1 MFTEATLIW
10 ALHNTI
16 HKSDV
21 LHTVLHYVS
30 AIQYKCLPRNGENDE
45 ENLYQSVKFRYEY
58 YPCGQMSDSLHPIT
72 PLKTWQIRVPE
83 DFAVNITFVE
93 FFLDEPIS
101 KDQVNEA
108 GKCVLNNV
116 TIQYYNYNANGTL
129 CNIPGRTHCSWKA
142 PWSVV
147 VPSHHVVL
155 HLTSVMV
162 HRHYKMQYIYEVV
175 EKCSDYFYLLKAHH
189 IKYRRHLFKFEGFR
203 MRSHDIQYN
212 WVILG
217 MPGNYLNLYI
227 DACLN
232 SSSPEMMVCDGPRQG
247 YCNPVTNCEIAYIT
261 TALFHSFMYFHGTF
275 HGNKTV
281 NVKYL
286 STNVPP
292 HNLPENKDHLFRV
305 TNKGIPLFHK
315 AWEITSNISVDIEFG
330 IRKFT
335 GPTEE
340 RCIYGGYSIYPSQM
354 EYQYARTPHDSML
367 LRYYGPFCFSAPS
380 VPLLDGGLP
389 HLTLP
394 NGTHKIVFYSFMD
407 MFTIDLNVRI
417 TQNKNCTGH
426 INICRL
432 CLIAVKYEH
441 FTVKAYDHLS
451 VIRISCMPLI
461 NTGTILKV
469 IVHASLHH
477 KCVRLQHIAGDL
489 LYPCEITIMGT
500 HKIVFYSFMDMFT
513 IDLNVRITQNKNC
526 TGHINICRLC
536 LIAVKYEHFT
546 VKAYD
551 HLSVIRISCMPL
563 INTGTILKVI
573 VHASL
578 HHKCVRLQHIAG
590 DLLYPCEITI
600 MGTDQYDIFSK
611 RSISFHYTY
620 VPVVK
625 WEYMYSNQT
634 SCFTDH
640 HSQTIISNKQREYL
654 NISQVSADIRVGES
668 KAWFV
673 HMRTKCAQVYGTA
686 LMYTVGMNEKQVNP
700 CKAYTLNRTGIIIE
714 PHVACGLLHF
724 SRPVVFTYMLSRLFH
739 RYNIDIFRE
748 GICKFADKVRFIDGI
763 KQKQFAGICEEEY
776 HVDYISLL
784 YNTLTLNFNNSG
796 LQFQVRSGHVLIQV
810 IKSSSSHCNLTIN
823 YEICFQTFQYYKKR
837 IRCIPMKNMLTRQN
851 QVKHSLIIAMT
862 TKDYRK

>member
-10 ALHNTI
+10 ALHNTL

-30 AIQYKCLPRNGENDE
+30 ALQYKCLPRNGENDE
-45 ENLYQSVKFRYEY
+45 ENLYQSVKFPYEY

-72 PLKTWQIRVPE
+72 ALKTWQIRVPE

-116 TIQYYNYNANGTL
+116 TIQYYNYNYNANGTL

-500 HKIVFYSFMDMFT
+500 
-513 IDLNVRITQNKNC
+513 
-526 TGHINICRLC
+526 
-536 LIAVKYEHFT
+536 
-546 VKAYD
+546 
-551 HLSVIRISCMPL
+551 
-563 INTGTILKVI
+563 
-573 VHASL
+573 
-578 HHKCVRLQHIAG
+578 
-590 DLLYPCEITI
+590 
-600 MGTDQYDIFSK
+600 DQYDIFSK
-611 RSISFHYTY
+611 PSISFHYTY

-654 NISQVSADIRVGES
+654 NLSQVSANIGVGES

-700 CKAYTLNRTGIIIE
+700 CKAYTPNRTGIIIE
-714 PHVACGLLHF
+714 LHVACGLLHF
-724 SRPVVFTYMLSRLFH
+724 SRPVVFTYMLSRFFH
-739 RYNIDIFRE
+739 RYNIDISRE
-748 GICKFADKVRFIDGI
+748 GICKSADKVRFIDGL

-776 HVDYISLL
+776 HLDYISLL

-823 YEICFQTFQYYKKR
+823 YEIYFQTFQYYKKR

-862 TKDYRK
+862 TKDYMVW